1 MITYNDIYEAVRK
14 ERSEELQTLPKDF
27 LEEVAN
33 YLREKKNFSVKNADD
48 FSEETTK
55 VKKQLENTRTLFKEL
70 ILRRRKKIMTLV
82 LIAAETGTSKKDFE
96 NMLDFEKEMF
106 DNLMKCLESTENQ
119 IVGFLNGKK
128 ENEEKISVLF
138 KEDIGEFMDLNGE
151 MLGPFK
157 KGDKIELQK
166 DIVKI
171 LVEDGKAEMIL

>member
-14 ERSEELQTLPKDF
+14 ERNEELQTLPKDF

>member
-171 LVEDGKAEMIL
+171 LVEDGKADLVL

>member
-128 ENEEKISVLF
+128 ENEEKILVLF

>member
-128 ENEEKISVLF
+128 ENEEKILVLF

-157 KGDKIELQK
+157 KGDKTELQK

-171 LVEDGKAEMIL
+171 LVEDGKADLVL

>member
-128 ENEEKISVLF
+128 ENEEKILVLF

-171 LVEDGKAEMIL
+171 LVEDGKADLVL